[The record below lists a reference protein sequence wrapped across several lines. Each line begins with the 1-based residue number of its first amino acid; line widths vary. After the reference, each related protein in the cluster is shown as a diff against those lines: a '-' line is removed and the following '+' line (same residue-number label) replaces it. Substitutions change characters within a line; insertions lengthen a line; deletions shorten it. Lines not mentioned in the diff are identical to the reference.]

1 MIGNAKVRAILS
13 PAPPR
18 HLRRCHPRTSQRG
31 MCSTLWLC
39 CSCVPFAHVPWPS
52 QDVDCCF
59 RRAATGS
66 WGGGDGDWKVANSK
80 VAFRHNFGSS
90 CTRSVHCCAGYRVW
104 CCVWVMYVVRIVF
117 NGYSMYSTLKF
128 KVQGLPS
135 EHENPSFL
143 AKIAFWLPK
152 NFSLRGPTMVGRAA
166 AGPLAQTSATIHS
179 LQVESFTPT
188 ITVTFAS
195 GEVRRVWV

>member
-1 MIGNAKVRAILS
+1 MPRCALFSRLRRPAISGAAILALVS
-13 PAPPR
+13 AACAP
-18 HLRRCHPRTSQRG
+18 
-31 MCSTLWLC
+31 LC
-39 CSCVPFAHVPWPS
+39 GCAAHVCRSPMCHGPHRMWT
-52 QDVDCCF
+52 
-59 RRAATGS
+59 AASGALLLADG
-66 WGGGDGDWKVANSK
+66 GGGDGDWKVANSK

-152 NFSLRGPTMVGRAA
+152 FFSLRGPTMVGRAA
-166 AGPLAQTSATIHS
+166 AGPSAQTSATIHS

-188 ITVTFAS
+188 ITVTFATLLQRQGS
-195 GEVRRVWV
+195 S